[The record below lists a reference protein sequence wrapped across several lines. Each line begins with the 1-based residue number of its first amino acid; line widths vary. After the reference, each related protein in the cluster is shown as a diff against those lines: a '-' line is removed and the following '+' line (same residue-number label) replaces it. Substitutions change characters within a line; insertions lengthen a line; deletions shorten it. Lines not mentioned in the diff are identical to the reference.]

1 MIKKVSVL
9 KIADPLFCSK
19 EFKDKVVFSFGQDPE
34 FILSVFNDC
43 YFFWDKVSTSY
54 GPTSGIF
61 VGEVKLERPDGLL
74 SRVFL
79 E

>member
-19 EFKDKVVFSFGQDPE
+19 EFKDKVVFSVGQDPE

-43 YFFWDKVSTSY
+43 YFF
-54 GPTSGIF
+54 GIKF
-61 VGEVKLERPDGLL
+61 RLLMDRQVEFSLVK
-74 SRVFL
+74 
-79 E
+79 